1 MEVDKNDHSEVPNS
15 EFKFYK
21 GGKKR
26 VTWKNEEINCIF
38 LQFSDKEVNKET
50 YKHIKEL
57 Q

>member
-1 MEVDKNDHSEVPNS
+1 MEVDKSDHSEVSNS
-15 EFKFYK
+15 QFKFYK

-26 VTWKNEEINCIF
+26 VTWKNEEINSIF
-38 LQFSDKEVNKET
+38 LQFPDKEVNKET

>member
-1 MEVDKNDHSEVPNS
+1 MEVDKNDHSEVSNS
-15 EFKFYK
+15 QFSFYK

-26 VTWKNEEINCIF
+26 VTWKNEEINSIL